1 MSSIA
6 RYFTAA
12 SKIKAMSTSN
22 PHILL
27 LEDDPAIAQ
36 TVVFALERA
45 GFRVCHCLLV
55 QHAQRAWQAGQT
67 AQTEKAEGGFLA
79 AILDI
84 GLPDGSGLEVCK
96 ALRSHALYATLP
108 ILILSAQSDEI
119 DRVLGLE
126 LGADD
131 YLAKP
136 FSPRELV
143 ARLKALLRRSAYS
156 AYSAV
161 KSEPAS
167 AGLEIDREGQS
178 ARLAGVA
185 LDLTRLEFLLLCALH
200 DFSGRT
206 RSRESLLRAVWGAA
220 FEGSERTLDTHIKT
234 LRNKLLMAS
243 PNSGASISTQ
253 RGMGYAL
260 NLAR

>member
-1 MSSIA
+1 MPL
-6 RYFTAA
+6 
-12 SKIKAMSTSN
+12 

-36 TVVFALERA
+36 TVAYALERA
-45 GFRVCHCLLV
+45 GYVVTHCLLV
-55 QHAQRAWQAGQT
+55 QEARQAWQSHSDFA
-67 AQTEKAEGGFLA
+67 A

-84 GLPDGSGLEVCK
+84 GLPDGNGLDVCRE
-96 ALRSHALYATLP
+96 LRLHAQYATLP
-108 ILILSAQSDEI
+108 ILILSAQSEEI

-143 ARLKALLRRSAYS
+143 ARVKALLRRSSYHN
-156 AYSAV
+156 AV
-161 KSEPAS
+161 PEPA
-167 AGLEIDREGQS
+167 ATGLNIDREGQC
-178 ARLAGVA
+178 ATWAGVA

-200 DFSGRT
+200 DFAGRT
-206 RSRESLLRAVWGAA
+206 RSRESLLRAVWGVS

-234 LRNKLLMAS
+234 LRSKLSQANPTS
-243 PNSGASISTQ
+243 SETIVTH
-253 RGMGYAL
+253 RGLGYAL
-260 NLAR
+260 RMER